1 MSFETWKIV
10 TSVSAVQVLSE
21 CVFFAQGI
29 FASEE
34 KSHEE
39 TELDWIRIC
48 VPLFYAVTRH
58 ISEACWRWIIG
69 GYGGRVTTI
78 LGITTV
84 AVSVIAAS
92 CQEILAGNVAYVVLG
107 GIGMGL
113 VRLQIKLMK
122 LHSGTAEWKLMGTG
136 VSGIGL
142 SLWPLIACL
151 FIRKLGPKY
160 ALLVL
165 SGITLHAVP
174 LALLVK
180 PKAIIACEEDEP
192 QNPDEGIATVSITP
206 AVPETLPSL
215 EQYRMAYQLIEYDS
229 YVVRP
234 PYYVEVLPGIP
245 EESEYESDHDQDE
258 ENQTA
263 VVLNAEE
270 SGVRVNGGVR
280 QEERHRRESHL
291 QEKTRD
297 INLKGID
304 VLPKGVEL
312 TPFTYSLFVANVLL
326 RLGDQFG
333 VAVVV
338 SILPVFAS
346 QLLPGL
352 RVEETAFLV
361 SLCGFSRTLTELP
374 LVALYQ
380 KSGKSQFVFLGGPFF
395 ASVGLYLTWIAR
407 TLDAMTLAS
416 FGLGIGSG
424 AASAAL
430 QVLTPRECPRISD
443 AADIVV
449 GVALLATIPLTRIFI
464 LGNAIQA
471 CFLMAA
477 WIYAAAAITS
487 GFNFRRR
494 T

>member
-29 FASEE
+29 LASEE
-34 KSHEE
+34 TNREE

-58 ISEACWRWIIG
+58 ISEPCWRWIIG
-69 GYGGRVTTI
+69 GYGGRITTI
-78 LGITTV
+78 LGIATV

-113 VRLQIKLMK
+113 VRLQVKLMK
-122 LHSGTAEWKLMGTG
+122 FHSANWKLWGTG

-151 FIRKLGPKY
+151 FIRRIGPKY

-165 SGITLHAVP
+165 SGITLHAIP

-180 PKAIIACEEDEP
+180 PNAITACEEDEP
-192 QNPDEGIATVSITP
+192 QNPDDGIATVSITP
-206 AVPETLPSL
+206 AVSETLPSL

-229 YVVRP
+229 YAVRP
-234 PYYVEVLPGIP
+234 SYYVEVLPGIP
-245 EESEYESDHDQDE
+245 EESEYESEREQDE
-258 ENQTA
+258 ENQT
-263 VVLNAEE
+263 VVVPDAEE
-270 SGVRVNGGVR
+270 SGVRLNGGSR
-280 QEERHRRESHL
+280 QEEKHRRESHL

-297 INLKGID
+297 TNLKGIG
-304 VLPKGVEL
+304 VLPKGVEM
-312 TPFTYSLFVANVLL
+312 TSFTYSLFIANVLL

-333 VAVVV
+333 VAIVI

-346 QLLPGL
+346 HLLPDL
-352 RVEETAFLV
+352 RVEEKAFLM
-361 SLCGFSRTLTELP
+361 SLCGFSRILTELP
-374 LVALYQ
+374 LVALVR
-380 KSGKSQFVFLGGPFF
+380 KSGKSKLVFLGGPFF
-395 ASVGLYLTWIAR
+395 ASVGLYLTWISR
-407 TLDAMTLAS
+407 SLDAMTLAS
-416 FGLGIGSG
+416 LGLGIGSG

-430 QVLTPRECPRISD
+430 QFLAPRECPRISD
-443 AADIVV
+443 ATDIVV
-449 GVALLATIPLTRIFI
+449 GVALLVTIPLTRIFI
-464 LGNAIQA
+464 LGDAIQA
-471 CFLMAA
+471 CFLLAA
-477 WIYAAAAITS
+477 WIYAAAAIII
-487 GFNFRRR
+487 GYNFRTR